1 VKYYKFIFILII
13 LFLTSCATK
22 TTFQVDG
29 MPIQDNF
36 VRAKTFNLGLIVKY
50 QMTQY
55 FNVKEGDES
64 YESYEYLPLTNP
76 QIHKIDNPTKMEIN
90 INVFNENKE
99 SYKIIKYITKE
110 GGDLQAEVV
119 YDGNLSRNNLT
130 LQLPLEKNKLINFY
144 LDINDKKDN
153 LELRTFKAQYIIE
166 G

>member
-1 VKYYKFIFILII
+1 MKYYKFIFILII

-99 SYKIIKYITKE
+99 SYKIIKYITKVNRVLGFGCRGFKRLLKNE
-110 GGDLQAEVV
+110 
-119 YDGNLSRNNLT
+119 
-130 LQLPLEKNKLINFY
+130 EKTKCYFLG
-144 LDINDKKDN
+144 L
-153 LELRTFKAQYIIE
+153 
-166 G
+166 